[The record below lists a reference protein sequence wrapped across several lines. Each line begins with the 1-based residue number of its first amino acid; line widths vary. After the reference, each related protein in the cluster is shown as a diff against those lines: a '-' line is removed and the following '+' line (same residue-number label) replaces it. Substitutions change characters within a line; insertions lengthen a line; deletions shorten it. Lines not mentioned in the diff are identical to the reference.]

1 MHFIAKHYVA
11 TVGGSSVKT
20 EAPPPLLSNTPAAE
34 LIGPSG
40 LLFGHESLDRYIIKT
55 LVSSGSEEPENVTT
69 EFSTISF

>member
-1 MHFIAKHYVA
+1 MHPVAKNYVA

-20 EAPPPLLSNTPAAE
+20 EAPPHPLSNTPTAE

-40 LLFGHESLDRYIIKT
+40 LVFGHESSDHYIIKT

-69 EFSTISF
+69 EFSKISF